1 MSVFRLSILI
11 CTLPERVGF
20 LRRLRAVLDPQMQGQ
35 PVELLLDARPRPV
48 SIGTKRNT
56 LLDRARGDYVAF
68 CDDDDLVSANY
79 VADVLAALKDSPD
92 CAELRG
98 IITTDGRNQRSF
110 HHSIEHQAWSEKDRV
125 YLRYPNHLNPIKREL
140 ALQARFP
147 EKNHGEDKEFSDRVK
162 PLLKTMGASP
172 MVTYFYQ
179 CRSVKKEFKP

>member
-11 CTLPERVGF
+11 PTLPERVGF
-20 LRRLRAVLDPQMQGQ
+20 LRRLRSVLDPQMQGQ

-48 SIGTKRNT
+48 SIGTKRNA

-79 VADVLAALKDSPD
+79 VADVLAALKDGPD

-98 IITTDGRNQRSF
+98 VITTNGANPKRF
-110 HHSIEHQAWSEKDRV
+110 HHFIQCQKWEEKDGV
-125 YLRYPNHLNPIKREL
+125 YLRYANHLNAIKREL

-147 EKNHGEDKEFSDRVK
+147 EINHGEDKDFSDRVK
-162 PLLKTMGASP
+162 PLLKTMGAIP
-172 MVTYFYQ
+172 RTIYFYDY
-179 CRSVKKEFKP
+179 RTKKP